1 MKPIDH
7 TLVSHVAAPI
17 EKVFAV
23 LADASRIPEWLPAC
37 KAAQLTGPMRKG
49 ARVKLRFG
57 ETRETEFEIV
67 DFQAPSTLGWA
78 ERGARK
84 GHKTFFRLD
93 FAGGSTAITIRNVWT
108 PPSVRAWVKGK
119 LSGKRNVTQMMDGV
133 VQNLR
138 AAVSR

>member
-23 LADASRIPEWLPAC
+23 MTDPARIPEWLPAC
-37 KAAQLTGPMRKG
+37 KAASLTGAMRKG

-67 DFQAPSTLGWA
+67 DFQAPQTLGWA

-84 GHKTFFRLD
+84 GYKTFFRLD
-93 FAGGSTAITIRNVWT
+93 FAGGSTAITIRSVWT
-108 PPSVRAWVKGK
+108 PPSVSAWVKGK